1 MPEYYEWHD
10 EINEI
15 NSDNKNKKYKGGLIN
30 MAKIKDDVLRVLDL
44 CTITYNKLYLPN
56 IQLDR
61 KLYIEVNKCLESI
74 GGVWNKKSKAH
85 IFDSDPVEL
94 LDNLILTGEIV
105 DIKKELQYFPKP
117 KNIAKR
123 MIELAEI
130 KSTDLLLEPSAGEG
144 NIIDEF
150 PKDNVKIA
158 VEIYDKFV
166 RVLSSKGHDVI
177 NKDFLELDCPDL
189 FDKVIMNPPFT
200 KQQDIDHILHAW
212 KFLKQDGI
220 LVSIVS
226 ESPFFRQNIKSIQFR
241 QWLEYNEA
249 EVIELAAGDF
259 KESGTMIKT
268 RIIKVKK

>member
-1 MPEYYEWHD
+1 
-10 EINEI
+10 
-15 NSDNKNKKYKGGLIN
+15 

-44 CTITYNKLYLPN
+44 CTITDNKLYLPN

-74 GGVWNKKSKAH
+74 GGIWNKKSKAH
-85 IFDSDPVEL
+85 VFDSDPTEL

-105 DIKKELQYFPKP
+105 DIKKELQYFPTP
-117 KNIAKR
+117 KNIVKR

-130 KSTDLLLEPSAGEG
+130 KPNDMLLEPSAGEG

-158 VEIYDKFV
+158 VEIYDKFIN
-166 RVLSSKGHDVI
+166 VLN
-177 NKDFLELDCPDL
+177 NKCCNVVVKFDFLNIQPDEFFV
-189 FDKVIMNPPFT
+189 FDKVVMNPPFT

-212 KFLKQDGI
+212 KFLRQGGI